1 MRFIVMFVTTVCVLF
16 LIKLQ
21 WPKRKNFYDKNSPC
35 FLSACGGTLSGS
47 SGSFAS
53 PGYPGF
59 YSNNLNCLWTL
70 FIPANGVL
78 RLQLIVFETE
88 SW

>member
-1 MRFIVMFVTTVCVLF
+1 MCNKRIYTTFSFDKSQCRESPFF
-16 LIKLQ
+16 LEI
-21 WPKRKNFYDKNSPC
+21 SPC

-47 SGSFAS
+47 SGSFVS

-70 FIPANGVL
+70 FIPADGVL
-78 RLQLIVFETE
+78 RLQFIVFETQ

>member
-1 MRFIVMFVTTVCVLF
+1 MPLRTCVKKYF
-16 LIKLQ
+16 LLIDKSQ
-21 WPKRKNFYDKNSPC
+21 YKESNSFYKYQLV
-35 FLSACGGTLSGS
+35 FSACGGTLSGS
-47 SGSFAS
+47 SGSFVS

-78 RLQLIVFETE
+78 RLPFIVFETQL
-88 SW
+88 W

>member
-1 MRFIVMFVTTVCVLF
+1 MNNDREEVTHA
-16 LIKLQ
+16 
-21 WPKRKNFYDKNSPC
+21 FYKFQIDC

-59 YSNNLNCLWTL
+59 YSNKLNCLWTL

-78 RLQLIVFETE
+78 RLQFIVFETE
-88 SW
+88 EL